1 MTEFTAAEL
10 AKFDGRNGQ
19 PAYVAY
25 KGTVYDVSGSGMWGD
40 GDHGGFHQAG
50 ADLTA
55 EHDDAPHDELVVDF
69 PVVGTLA

>member
-1 MTEFTAAEL
+1 MKEFTADEL
-10 AKFDGRNGQ
+10 AKFDGLHGQ

-25 KGTVYDVSGSGMWGD
+25 KGTVYDVSASSMWAD

-55 EHDDAPHDELVVDF
+55 EFDDAPHDELIVDF
-69 PVVGTLA
+69 PVVGTLV

>member
-1 MTEFTAAEL
+1 MKEFTADEL
-10 AKFDGRNGQ
+10 AKFDGTKGQ

-25 KGTVYDVSGSGMWGD
+25 KGTVYDVTGSSMWGD

-55 EHDDAPHDELVVDF
+55 EHDDAPHDELIVDL
-69 PVVGTLA
+69 PQVGTLA